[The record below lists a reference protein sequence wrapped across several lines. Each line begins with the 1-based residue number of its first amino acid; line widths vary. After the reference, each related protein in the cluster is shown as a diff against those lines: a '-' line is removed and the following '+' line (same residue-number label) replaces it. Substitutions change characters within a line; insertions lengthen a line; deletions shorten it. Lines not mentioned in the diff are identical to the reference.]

1 MTKEEFI
8 KKLDSMVDDELNIY
22 NMQSDAFNPELLCT
36 LSKIKA
42 MAMELKFN

>member
-1 MTKEEFI
+1 MTKKEFLE
-8 KKLDSMVDDELNIY
+8 KLDSMVDEELNIY

-42 MAMELKFN
+42 MALELDD